1 MLTIRNLP
9 YLLLERIEIVQKI
22 FPVDML
28 VQIALSIFFL
38 IYKRITIYY
47 AKVTIDTYRCKN
59 GHYILNGLL

>member
-1 MLTIRNLP
+1 M
-9 YLLLERIEIVQKI
+9 QKI